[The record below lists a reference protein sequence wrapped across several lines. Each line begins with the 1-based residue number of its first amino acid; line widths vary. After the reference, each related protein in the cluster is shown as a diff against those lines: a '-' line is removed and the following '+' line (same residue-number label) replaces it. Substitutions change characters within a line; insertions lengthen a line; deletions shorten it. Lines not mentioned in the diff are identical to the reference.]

1 MCQWLRGSQEVPV
14 CRGLSLGVEK
24 LAELFGVFAAVSS
37 SSRAV
42 RLWVPDCTG
51 PPLVSVPVST
61 NALCLT
67 EVCTR
72 QEPVG
77 PFLPPLPQARD
88 IVKAGILT
96 VWFLSS
102 MLQLL
107 FCFVLW

>member
-1 MCQWLRGSQEVPV
+1 M

-72 QEPVG
+72 QEGTCGSFPATTASG
-77 PFLPPLPQARD
+77 QRHCEGRNIDCL
-88 IVKAGILT
+88 
-96 VWFLSS
+96 
-102 MLQLL
+102 
-107 FCFVLW
+107 VLK